1 MPELLITEAD
11 GSTRVIALEAGPL
24 LMGRDPNC
32 EIPFPND
39 AELSRRHLVVEKD
52 GDNWWV
58 RDLGSTNGTRING
71 NPLNAKYLL
80 KVGDTISAS
89 KVSLLF
95 RDKLAQS
102 QAQSPRT
109 VVFDAGKFEAISSGT
124 ISVHLHE
131 VLESQDVRPQ
141 GFVPGVAKQW
151 GSPLQ
156 ALIRESRLLHGADGP
171 WLFGEFSAADAMLA
185 PVAWRFTTYDV
196 PHDDIV
202 GAWLS
207 TVLECEAM
215 RAWANDARTETEIIA
230 ADEAGIPV

>member
-1 MPELLITEAD
+1 CNAD
-11 GSTRVIALEAGPL
+11 IA
-24 LMGRDPNC
+24 R
-32 EIPFPND
+32 
-39 AELSRRHLVVEKD
+39 
-52 GDNWWV
+52 
-58 RDLGSTNGTRING
+58 
-71 NPLNAKYLL
+71 
-80 KVGDTISAS
+80 
-89 KVSLLF
+89 
-95 RDKLAQS
+95 
-102 QAQSPRT
+102 
-109 VVFDAGKFEAISSGT
+109 
-124 ISVHLHE
+124 
-131 VLESQDVRPQ
+131 
-141 GFVPGVAKQW
+141 
-151 GSPLQ
+151 LQ